1 MNQTINTRKAVV
13 LITTNTTAYFH
24 SYCNALIFTKEG
36 VLTGITINWLLH
48 KSTLKNLKIL
58 TCQELSDT
66 EITGVNILDNPD
78 SIQWIKPG
86 ELILTTGYIFIDNP
100 TLQENTIWGLKK
112 AGLILIELPLDYS
125 LADIAKEVTQNL
137 YQQSFHEIVKE
148 QTLFNSLFNSYFQE
162 KSFSE
167 TLKILSDYLDRSVF
181 VLENY
186 QLGQW
191 YALSKKD
198 TNSLKSQPPQLILLL
213 DTIHRP
219 LIDNYFDSLF
229 QFLMIKNSISLFRN
243 KSAILSVVLTGGV
256 LRSFLLLAMILI

>member
-24 SYCNALIFTKEG
+24 SYCNALIFTKES

-66 EITGVNILDNPD
+66 EIT
-78 SIQWIKPG
+78 
-86 ELILTTGYIFIDNP
+86 
-100 TLQENTIWGLKK
+100 
-112 AGLILIELPLDYS
+112 
-125 LADIAKEVTQNL
+125 QNL

-148 QTLFNSLFNSYFQE
+148 QTLFNSLSNSYFQE

>member
-1 MNQTINTRKAVV
+1 MCNFSNL
-13 LITTNTTAYFH
+13 LI
-24 SYCNALIFTKEG
+24 
-36 VLTGITINWLLH
+36 
-48 KSTLKNLKIL
+48 
-58 TCQELSDT
+58 
-66 EITGVNILDNPD
+66 
-78 SIQWIKPG
+78 
-86 ELILTTGYIFIDNP
+86 
-100 TLQENTIWGLKK
+100 
-112 AGLILIELPLDYS
+112 YS
-125 LADIAKEVTQNL
+125 
-137 YQQSFHEIVKE
+137 
-148 QTLFNSLFNSYFQE
+148 SLFNSYFQE

-256 LRSFLLLAMILI
+256 LRSFLLLHDHFYVGYFSFIPLPITADRFLFYQHPDLLLPISSLPS

>member
-1 MNQTINTRKAVV
+1 MNQIINTRKAVV

-24 SYCNALIFTKEG
+24 LYCNALIFTKEG

-66 EITGVNILDNPD
+66 EI
-78 SIQWIKPG
+78 
-86 ELILTTGYIFIDNP
+86 
-100 TLQENTIWGLKK
+100 
-112 AGLILIELPLDYS
+112 
-125 LADIAKEVTQNL
+125 TQNL

-198 TNSLKSQPPQLILLL
+198 TKSLKSQPPQLILLL

>member
-1 MNQTINTRKAVV
+1 M
-13 LITTNTTAYFH
+13 
-24 SYCNALIFTKEG
+24 
-36 VLTGITINWLLH
+36 
-48 KSTLKNLKIL
+48 
-58 TCQELSDT
+58 
-66 EITGVNILDNPD
+66 
-78 SIQWIKPG
+78 
-86 ELILTTGYIFIDNP
+86 
-100 TLQENTIWGLKK
+100 
-112 AGLILIELPLDYS
+112 
-125 LADIAKEVTQNL
+125 
-137 YQQSFHEIVKE
+137 
-148 QTLFNSLFNSYFQE
+148 
-162 KSFSE
+162 
-167 TLKILSDYLDRSVF
+167 KILSDYLDRSVF

-186 QLGQW
+186 QLEQW

>member
-66 EITGVNILDNPD
+66 EI
-78 SIQWIKPG
+78 
-86 ELILTTGYIFIDNP
+86 
-100 TLQENTIWGLKK
+100 
-112 AGLILIELPLDYS
+112 
-125 LADIAKEVTQNL
+125 TQNL

>member
-66 EITGVNILDNPD
+66 EIT
-78 SIQWIKPG
+78 
-86 ELILTTGYIFIDNP
+86 
-100 TLQENTIWGLKK
+100 
-112 AGLILIELPLDYS
+112 
-125 LADIAKEVTQNL
+125 QNL

-148 QTLFNSLFNSYFQE
+148 QTLFNSLSNSYFQE